1 MSDYLVGGDP
11 SGARVPGSVIE
22 RCSRCN
28 ALVVIAPSG
37 QATRAELGLLVLCV
51 ACAIAGDV
59 SPENVQPLTGEQV
72 AELIA
77 YWASQ
82 Q

>member
-37 QATRAELGLLVLCV
+37 QATRAERGLLVLCM
-51 ACAIAGDV
+51 ACAIGEV
-59 SPENVQPLTGEQV
+59 SPDNVQPLTGEQV